1 MDISEIRQRN
11 AKYLAQKIGGINAFS
26 EKLGKSQPQIS
37 HIIGERP
44 TKNIGN
50 KIAREIEQAFN
61 LEKDWLDHVH
71 DELWEKPNVIPL
83 QSKPEKS
90 PPKFTDEEIKFMELL
105 RKLSPEHKNLIE
117 QTTKTLVATNQKPE
131 QKVA

>member
-1 MDISEIRQRN
+1 MDISEIRLKN
-11 AKYLAQKIGGINAFS
+11 AQHLANSVKGVNAFA

-37 HIIGERP
+37 CLIGKNP
-44 TKNIGN
+44 TRKIGS

-71 DELWEKPNVIPL
+71 DEIWEKTNVITL
-83 QSKPEKS
+83 QSRTDKS
-90 PPKFTDEEIKFMELL
+90 EPKFTDEEIRFMELL